1 MLEVEQASVNFE
13 ANARLSEIRS
23 QLGIAETTAADPAAD
38 ATTAATSPEEGQAAT
53 ATGDTP

>member
-23 QLGIAETTAADPAAD
+23 QLGIAETTAADTAAD
-38 ATTAATSPEEGQAAT
+38 TTTATTSPEEGQTAT
-53 ATGDTP
+53 ASGDTP